1 VRKGLYITDKGISWC
16 ILASVVRRC
25 PSNPNTLEPLMTITT
40 LKIKFLGKTEVMFR
54 VMQDGQVVQV
64 FNTQAEAAAWVAS
77 NV

>member
-1 VRKGLYITDKGISWC
+1 
-16 ILASVVRRC
+16 
-25 PSNPNTLEPLMTITT
+25 MTITT